1 MTCRKQQHIRIDTVK
16 LHSQSQLPLWLPL
29 MVATHIWV
37 RRNPNSYFV
46 VAEHVQIIA
55 PKICLLPLWLLF
67 SLGFWSYSSAVPLD
81 LQLLST
87 LPACIPSAL
96 SPVSGLLLNTTSYIS
111 LHTTSSH
118 SSFLLLLVSLKPEEE
133 QAGVVH
139 RLSRQRLLEHVY
151 LCFPVL
157 HHSISSQS
165 VLNYRV
171 YSFMPQLRLLSI
183 N

>member
-1 MTCRKQQHIRIDTVK
+1 MNSVQLQERKLKTKTGMTCRKQQHIRIDTVK

-81 LQLLST
+81 LQPYQLL
-87 LPACIPSAL
+87 LPAYLLLSAL
-96 SPVSGLLLNTTSYIS
+96 SLVCYSTPPPT
-111 LHTTSSH
+111 SH
-118 SSFLLLLVSLKPEEE
+118 STPRPVTPASYFCSC
-133 QAGVVH
+133 H
-139 RLSRQRLLEHVY
+139 WIQRRNKQV
-151 LCFPVL
+151 
-157 HHSISSQS
+157 
-165 VLNYRV
+165 
-171 YSFMPQLRLLSI
+171 
-183 N
+183 